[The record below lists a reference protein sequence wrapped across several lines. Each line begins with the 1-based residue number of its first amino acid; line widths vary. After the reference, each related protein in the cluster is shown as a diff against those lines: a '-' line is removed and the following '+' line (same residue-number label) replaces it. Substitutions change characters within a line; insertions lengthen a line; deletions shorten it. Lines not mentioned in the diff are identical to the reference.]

1 MSSAPGNSAGRTRG
15 ESIGFPDETSS
26 FDTQCCAR
34 DGLCKGRAVQGTA
47 LTVRTRESLQTL
59 IAVTTLV
66 KGLIR

>member
-1 MSSAPGNSAGRTRG
+1 MSSAPGTSAGRTRG

-26 FDTQCCAR
+26 FDTQCRAR
-34 DGLCKGRAVQGTA
+34 DGLCKGRAVRTA
-47 LTVRTRESLQTL
+47 LAVRMAREFLQTL

>member
-15 ESIGFPDETSS
+15 ESIGFPDETGS
-26 FDTQCCAR
+26 FDTM
-34 DGLCKGRAVQGTA
+34 LCKGRAVQGTA
-47 LTVRTRESLQTL
+47 LTVRPRESLQTL